1 MSDGRTRYTPGIADC
16 DNGDPWSR
24 LRAIDW
30 SVSWPRLHPLLQPK
44 DGITREATPE
54 HFHANRICTV
64 NSEMKGGCP

>member
-1 MSDGRTRYTPGIADC
+1 MSGHVPVM
-16 DNGDPWSR
+16 
-24 LRAIDW
+24 LREVL
-30 SVSWPRLHPLLQPK
+30 SLLQPK